1 MRFSS
6 HEIDSSLVSLKIIF
20 EALQSELFKFKFYI
34 LSSKILKIPEFN
46 LMISH
51 ISLTRHFDRV
61 NLTQVWIN
69 LWNRVSGLSRSRS
82 EVVRCRKYISSSNWT
97 NSHHNQ
103 RSWPVQYLSFPLF
116 QNYFQDG
123 ISSAEIPTWKFT
135 IKLLYESKVD
145 SNICQAVQ
153 EARRLMDKDLLAKSD
168 PYCIIKCGPEGFLS
182 QNVGLHRC

>member
-1 MRFSS
+1 M
-6 HEIDSSLVSLKIIF
+6 
-20 EALQSELFKFKFYI
+20 
-34 LSSKILKIPEFN
+34 
-46 LMISH
+46 
-51 ISLTRHFDRV
+51 
-61 NLTQVWIN
+61 
-69 LWNRVSGLSRSRS
+69 
-82 EVVRCRKYISSSNWT
+82 VRCRKYISSSNWT

-116 QNYFQDG
+116 QNYFQNG
-123 ISSAEIPTWKFT
+123 ISSAEIPTWKFN

-182 QNVGLHRC
+182 QNVDF